1 VRDVSDHN
9 KCIDKLE
16 ERIVENRM
24 QINAKE
30 NEIQKI
36 REVSGRDDEEIKKDK
51 LRFEEEK
58 KIKEAKE

>member
-1 VRDVSDHN
+1 
-9 KCIDKLE
+9 
-16 ERIVENRM
+16 M

-58 KIKEAKE
+58 KIKEAKEQAKNIN